1 MSGFKAVPV
10 MKRAN
15 PHIGWAH
22 STVQFTKMVFCS
34 NPLLKGIFEMTG
46 FGLLA
51 LLAASILLLIFSI
64 SKWKL
69 HPFLALMGVSLLFAL
84 AAGLDLRTIADIIG
98 AGFSDTFTSIGIV
111 VILGALIGSILEKTG
126 AALKLADVMIRLTG
140 KKHPEL
146 ALMLMGRIVS
156 LAVFCDSA
164 FVILDPIRKSLV
176 RRTQKSSVACTLSLA
191 LGLYITQCFLPPAP
205 GPVAAAN
212 ALYKGIGLEADL
224 ILVMGLGLLCSLLPT
239 VAAYCFARRMGRK
252 LLADDEKSAAQTT
265 KQAYEALLA
274 GYGPLPGAFLSFA
287 PILVP
292 ILLMAFSSAAG
303 LNGEVPA
310 FIAFLGKPV
319 IALTAGLLMTV
330 WLLKRSNQLHAFYN
344 LTETSLQTIAPI
356 LFVIAAGGV
365 LGAVISATELEAFI
379 SDHAASLQNLGL
391 LFPFLLAALLKT
403 ALGSSTVAIT
413 TTAGIL
419 SPLMLTLGL
428 NTPMDAAMAVCAI
441 AAGSMTVCHA
451 NDSYFWVI
459 VNLGGL
465 KAQDG
470 YRTVTLGTLV
480 IGLAALL
487 NVLLVSLI
495 L

>member
-1 MSGFKAVPV
+1 
-10 MKRAN
+10 
-15 PHIGWAH
+15 
-22 STVQFTKMVFCS
+22 
-34 NPLLKGIFEMTG
+34 MTG

-51 LLAASILLLIFSI
+51 LLAASILLLILSI

-69 HPFLALMGVSLLFAL
+69 HPFLAIMGVSLLFAL
-84 AAGLDLRTIADIIG
+84 ASGLELTTIADIIG
-98 AGFSDTFTSIGIV
+98 EGFSDTFTSIGIV
-111 VILGALIGSILEKTG
+111 VILGGLIGSILEKTG
-126 AALKLADVMIRLTG
+126 AALKLADVTIRLTG

-146 ALMLMGRIVS
+146 ALLLMGRVVS
-156 LAVFCDSA
+156 MAVFCDSA

-191 LGLYITQCFLPPAP
+191 LGLYITQCFTPPAP

-224 ILVMGLGLLCSLLPT
+224 VMVMGLGLLSSLLPT
-239 VAAYCFARRMGRK
+239 IAAYCFARHIGRK
-252 LLADDEKSAAQTT
+252 ILADDEKASAENTE
-265 KQAYEALLA
+265 QAYDALLA
-274 GYGPLPGAFLSFA
+274 DFGQLPGAFLSFA

-292 ILLMAFSSAAG
+292 ILLMALSSAAG
-303 LNGEVPA
+303 MAGEVPA
-310 FIAFLGKPV
+310 LIAFLGKPV
-319 IALTAGLLMTV
+319 IALTAGLMMAV
-330 WLLKRSNQLHAFYN
+330 WLLGRSRQLYAFYD
-344 LTETSLQTIAPI
+344 LTETSLKTIAPI

-379 SDHAASLQNLGL
+379 RLHAASLQNLGL

-419 SPLMLTLGL
+419 APLMLTLDL

-451 NDSYFWVI
+451 NDSYFWAI
-459 VNLGGL
+459 VKLGGL
-465 KAQDG
+465 NAQDG
-470 YRTVTLGTLV
+470 YRTITLGTLI